1 MKINL
6 INFRKLSWRTLI
18 TFIIFVISGYFSFSQ
33 TVTELVVPKYI
44 GAKNASGINNE
55 RTPFAVCYQI
65 MGLDPNQVYDVKT
78 QLGLVTEASTVW
90 GAGNVWDPISG
101 SFSGNTVVDAFTTNA
116 SGSAIFWIYY
126 QPTGNSSRFGAG
138 QQHNLRLGWRPSGG
152 SFPSNP
158 QFVGSKI
165 ITALDIA
172 PNATTPETTDDGAY
186 IKGTAN
192 PAASGKFVLL
202 FDNVNGT
209 GDPLFSYQIRQALP
223 VNTNQSMLN
232 PEIND
237 IYLQAGTSIIGD
249 YPAVVPIS
257 ANNPN
262 GIRRI
267 ESRNDDNAIYA
278 FSTDADGIWPS
289 GANTTNMNRL
299 DIRYITMTDAPL
311 IPQGIPTVTTVAT
324 TNITYN
330 SATSGGTVTAA
341 GGSSVSARGVCWSTS
356 PNPTIA
362 GSHTTNG
369 SGLGT
374 FTSQI
379 TDLEPITTY
388 YVRAY
393 ATNTYGTAYGN
404 EETFTTL
411 TAPYPPIIDFVASS
425 TNINVGN
432 TVNFTDLSTNGP
444 TSWSWSFVGG
454 IPPSSNQ
461 QNPSGILYSY
471 PGEYTVCLT
480 ASNQYGSNTL
490 CKDAYINVHA
500 PIEAKI
506 VITEIMYNPPETGTD
521 SLEFIE
527 LFNNGASAID
537 LEGFYFSE
545 GVTYTFPSYLLAP
558 GAYAVVAVNSQ
569 AMQNTFGISTLQWS
583 SGALNNSGELIRL
596 KDKYGYTVDSVYY
609 DDALPWDTL
618 ADGWGPSLTLCNP
631 DLDNSLAENWTHSM
645 EFVTVNAN
653 GDSIWAT
660 PGGPCIIPVL
670 PVADFVGNPLSLM
683 TGESVQFTDL
693 STGPNITNWEWIFDG
708 GTPATFSGQNPP
720 PIYYYESGLYDVTLK
735 VTNEF
740 GTSTA
745 FKPEYITVLI
755 DAIGDD
761 ISLIPI
767 SIQPNPSTGKVNIK
781 HNQGKLLLEVFNLV
795 GEKVYSQE
803 LNPLT
808 QDVDL
813 TPLQKGIYFMRFTND
828 NGVKLTHK
836 LILK

>member
-1 MKINL
+1 MKLNF
-6 INFRKLSWRTLI
+6 INFSKGIWKTLI
-18 TFIIFVISGYFSFSQ
+18 TFTLLMMGGYFSFSQ

-44 GAKNASGINNE
+44 GAKNASGTNYE
-55 RTPFAVCYQI
+55 RTPFAVCFQI
-65 MGLDPNQVYDVKT
+65 EGLTPNQIYDVKT
-78 QLGLVTEASTVW
+78 QIGLVTEAATAW
-90 GAGNVWDPISG
+90 GAGNVWDPVGG
-101 SFSGNTVVDAFTTNA
+101 SFSGSTVVNAFTTDA
-116 SGSAIFWIYY
+116 SGNAIFWIYY

-152 SFPSNP
+152 SFPSSP
-158 QFVGSKI
+158 QFVGSKV

-186 IKGTAN
+186 IKGTAD
-192 PAASGKFVLL
+192 PAATGKYVLL

-209 GDPLFSYQIRQALP
+209 GDPLFSYQIRQAIP
-223 VNTNQSMLN
+223 TNQNQSLLN

-249 YPAVVPIS
+249 YPAIVPIG

-267 ESRNDDNAIYA
+267 ESRNDDNSIYA

-299 DIRYITMTDAPL
+299 DIRYITIGDAPL
-311 IPQGIPTVTTVAT
+311 IPQGIPTVTTAST

-341 GGSSVSARGVCWSTS
+341 GGSSVTARGVCWSTS
-356 PNPTIA
+356 PSPTIA
-362 GSHTTNG
+362 DPHTTDG

-379 TDLEPITTY
+379 TGLEPSTTY

-393 ATNTYGTAYGN
+393 ATNSFGTAYGN
-404 EETFTTL
+404 EESFTTL
-411 TAPYPPIIDFVASS
+411 TAPFPPTVDFVASDTS
-425 TNINVGN
+425 VSIGAVID
-432 TVNFTDLSTNGP
+432 FTDLSTNGP

-454 IPPSSNQ
+454 IPSSSNV
-461 QNPSGILYSY
+461 QNPTGILYSY

-490 CKDAYINVHA
+490 CKDAYIVVNA
-500 PIEAKI
+500 PVEANI
-506 VITEIMYNPPETGTD
+506 VITEIMYNPPESGTD
-521 SLEFIE
+521 SIEFIE
-527 LFNNGASAID
+527 LFNNGATAVD

-545 GVTYTFPSYLLAP
+545 GITYTFPSYLLAP
-558 GAYAVVAVNSQ
+558 AAYAVVAVNAQ
-569 AMQNTFGISTLQWS
+569 AMQNTFGVSALQWT
-583 SGALNNSGELIRL
+583 SGALSNSGELIRL
-596 KDKYGYTVDSVYY
+596 KDKFGYTVDSVNYG
-609 DDALPWDTL
+609 DVLPWDTL
-618 ADGWGPSLTLCNP
+618 ADGWGPSLTLCDP
-631 DLDNSLAENWTHSM
+631 SLDNSLGENWTHST
-645 EFVTVNAN
+645 EYVTINAN

-660 PGGPCIIPVL
+660 PGAPCIIPVL
-670 PVADFVGNPLSLM
+670 PVADFVGYPLFILED
-683 TGESVQFTDL
+683 ESVQFTDL
-693 STGPNITNWEWIFDG
+693 STGPNITSWEWIFQG

-720 PIYYYESGLYDVTLK
+720 PIYYNEPGIFDVTLT

-745 FKPEYITVLI
+745 FKPQYITVGV
-755 DAIGDD
+755 DAIDD
-761 ISLIPI
+761 AVSPNQI
-767 SIQPNPSTGKVNIK
+767 SIQPNPSTGKVSVK
-781 HNQGKLLLEVFNLV
+781 HNQNELLLEIFNLV
-795 GEKVYSQE
+795 GDRVYSQK
-803 LNPLT
+803 LNPQI
-808 QDVDL
+808 QDLDL
-813 TPLQKGIYFMRFTND
+813 THLPKGIYLMQFTD
-828 NGVKLTHK
+828 DKGLKLTHK